1 MLSAAQTRWRYLR
14 AGVLAVALLTSLHAT
29 DATASERQNV
39 TDIRPL
45 LIMALDRGE
54 AHGVLVGEAA
64 QWTAQYF
71 KTSAPIEID
80 VKTVKR
86 LSRPGC
92 TRLAITTAQ
101 EGVWDFNRK
110 ERAAAPERKTF
121 TWMVNYCRDG
131 SLPSE
136 GPK

>member
-14 AGVLAVALLTSLHAT
+14 AGILAVVLWTPLHAT
-29 DATASERQNV
+29 AATASERQNV
-39 TDIRPL
+39 IDIRPL

-54 AHGVLVGEAA
+54 AHGVLVGDAA
-64 QWTAQYF
+64 KWAAQYF
-71 KTSAPIEID
+71 KTTAPIEID
-80 VKTVKR
+80 VKTVKP

-101 EGVWDFNRK
+101 EGVWDFNRE
-110 ERAAAPERKTF
+110 ERASTPERKAF
-121 TWMVNYCRDG
+121 TWLVNYCRDG
-131 SLPSE
+131 TLPSE